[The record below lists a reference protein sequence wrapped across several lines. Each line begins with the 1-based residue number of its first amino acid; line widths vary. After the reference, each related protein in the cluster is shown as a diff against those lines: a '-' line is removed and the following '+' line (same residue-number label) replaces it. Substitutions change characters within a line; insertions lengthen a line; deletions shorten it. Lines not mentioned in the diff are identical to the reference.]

1 MSRGGIKK
9 EIIESGIVELGD
21 NEFETSLITVP
32 ANSTITK
39 GTVLKRD
46 GEKFAPVTINT
57 ETPIAVNPC
66 DIENKGTAAAD
77 MSLRAIIS
85 GPVRAASLTING
97 QPLTAA
103 QRDMLRD
110 HALIIPVLDHDISRT
125 E

>member
-9 EIIESGIVELGD
+9 EIVESGAVGLGD
-21 NEFETSLITVP
+21 NEFETSKITVP

-39 GTVLKRD
+39 GTVFKRA
-46 GEKFAPVTINT
+46 GEKFEPITINT
-57 ETPIAVNPC
+57 ETPVAVNPF
-66 DIENKGTAAAD
+66 DIENKGTVAAD

-85 GPVRAASLTING
+85 GPVRAALLTING
-97 QPLTAA
+97 QPLSAA
-103 QRDMLRD
+103 QRDALRD